1 MVMAGKYRK
10 KRKRSAA
17 KIILSVVL
25 MAVLLGALAVYI
37 YADRMLGLIQR
48 PVDQEETL
56 SSEQIQEIENQTD
69 PVDESFTGS
78 VIDSTDVIWSE
89 ESVEIIQEEY
99 ITNILLIGQDRR
111 PGQGRQ
117 RSDAMILCSI
127 NEKTN
132 TITMTSF
139 LRDLYVR
146 IPGYQDNRL
155 NAPYALGG
163 MELLK
168 QTLLTNFGVVVD
180 GCVEVDFSQFERI
193 VDLMGGVDIELTS
206 AEAAHLNGGGFAL
219 TTGMNHLD
227 GKAALAY
234 SRIRY
239 IGTDFGRTNRQ
250 RTVLVALL
258 EQSRGMSLTK
268 AHSLL
273 ENVLGMV
280 TTDMSNR
287 QLLQLVSDCFPMLSD
302 LQVKTQ
308 YVPAEGTYQFASIR
322 GMSVIVADMEANKQM
337 LIDTIK
343 Q

>member
-1 MVMAGKYRK
+1 M
-10 KRKRSAA
+10 
-17 KIILSVVL
+17 LFVVL
-25 MAVLLGALAVYI
+25 LLGALVAYI
-37 YADRMLGLIQR
+37 YVDRMLGLIERQ
-48 PVDQEETL
+48 PVDQETL
-56 SSEQIQEIENQTD
+56 SNEEIFEIENQTD
-69 PVDESFTGS
+69 PEDNAFTGP
-78 VIDSTDVIWSE
+78 VIDPTDVTWATE
-89 ESVEIIQEEY
+89 PAEIVAEEY

-139 LRDLYVR
+139 LRDLYVQ

-180 GCVEVDFSQFERI
+180 GCVEVDFSQFEKI
-193 VDLMGGVDIELTS
+193 VDLLGGVDIELTS
-206 AEAAHLNGGGFAL
+206 AEAAHLNNSGYSLRA
-219 TTGMNHLD
+219 GMNHMD
-227 GKAALAY
+227 GEAALAY

-250 RTVLVALL
+250 RTVLAAMI
-258 EQSRGMSLTK
+258 EQSRSMSLAKLHT
-268 AHSLL
+268 LL
-273 ENVLGMV
+273 ENVLGLV
-280 TTDMSNR
+280 TTDLSNG
-287 QLLQLVSDCFPMLSD
+287 QILQLVTNCFPMLGD

-322 GMSVIVADMEANKQM
+322 GMSVIVADMEANRQM
-337 LIDTIK
+337 LADTIK